1 MSGISFT
8 RGDNVADE
16 EAVMQFYD
24 GEGKKVKKGH
34 AAAVVQ
40 YLSNDPNR
48 PDAKQAEKATPA
60 ADETVK
66 AVSAPPEDK
75 AVKSPAETK

>member
-1 MSGISFT
+1 MAGVSVT
-8 RGDNVADE
+8 RLEANVDDS

-24 GEGKKVKKGH
+24 AEGKKVKKG
-34 AAAVVQ
+34 AATAVVQ

-48 PDAKQAEKATPA
+48 PDAKKAATA
-60 ADETVK
+60 ADKTVK

>member
-1 MSGISFT
+1 MAGVSVT
-8 RGDNVADE
+8 RLEANVDDS

-24 GEGKKVKKGH
+24 AEGKKVKEGST
-34 AAAVVQ
+34 AAVVQ
-40 YLSNDPNR
+40 DLSNDPNR
-48 PDAKQAEKATPA
+48 PDAKKAEKA

-66 AVSAPPEDK
+66 AISAPPENK